1 MSRNRNSITTG
12 YDGRKYNLPRGVRY
26 HMDRPKPYRAVINH
40 EKKRYH
46 LGWYGTAKEASA
58 VYEAALEMILSGEWD
73 RC

>member
-1 MSRNRNSITTG
+1 MSGNRNSITTG
-12 YDGRKYNLPRGVRY
+12 YGGRKYNLPRGVRY
-26 HMDRPKPYRAVINH
+26 HLDRPKPYRAVINH
-40 EKKRYH
+40 EKKRHH

>member
-1 MSRNRNSITTG
+1 MCRNRYSTGTG
-12 YDGRKYNLPRGVRY
+12 YEGRKYNLPRGVRY
-26 HMDRPKPYRAVINH
+26 HLDRPKPYRAVINH